1 MSLNDAASL
10 LRQYNKKSPYTRT
23 QPIDTKADEIQ
34 KFGTWSYANMYDALY
49 NKFSQ
54 YKNFNMNMW
63 QDALRLNEQDQY
75 LAFLEQNKDA
85 QLSDQFYDP
94 EYYDYESM
102 MLEMYL
108 PFANRAN
115 IDEMRT
121 TEVFDPV
128 SGDWI
133 QQEIGAMSDYDY
145 IKYQIDSARKL
156 KQEEIKLAIEDE
168 HKKEMSWIE
177 TVGHDALATLYE
189 IGEGALGALTTFMD
203 VFGGISYATL
213 SSTIDDENWF
223 DAYVKY
229 FAEEG
234 ITAAEQEGIRARL
247 DEYERTHTHFRD
259 INGNITGAGTY
270 VASVANS
277 IGMMVPAIV
286 TNIAGAPALLST
298 GTFYTSIFGRNVYE
312 NATNPEL
319 KDTPSAL
326 MLGNALVKTGVE
338 AVIEYALGQV
348 LGGTVQNSLIG
359 LRGKAGKILGG
370 NISKVAGLGYIV
382 KSAAQEGLEEFLQD
396 FSTTL
401 VDQFLSLWYKGYAN
415 KGFTVQALIDAFFT
429 GALSSL
435 FMSGGQIGLS
445 EAKGGL
451 VNLAAKKKGL
461 YNERLEVG
469 PGDMLIEQDGKLR
482 KLRGWNRLYYS
493 SILSDFN
500 AAVEKLKK
508 GKFSAEKNI
517 ELAQEVY
524 GALSVM
530 AQYYSSFD
538 AERLANCKLLL
549 DNVVNAEKNFEAE
562 HDRAFSILSDKT
574 KSKIISKNRKSVTR
588 ASAKELGIEIGN
600 TFEAMYG
607 GAISRAEARRVE
619 EVLDKYAKKL
629 AEGEVT
635 DTEVTVGPDGIVH
648 TKDGLALNIDDAVE
662 MAELEALLG
671 KQGLTRF
678 QELSHKYEWVFATN
692 GHVAVDEIYNEK
704 KGERKPILFVP
715 IDWLKNYEAD
725 DIGYFL
731 RESDV
736 LEALVTDT
744 DLNKPVGKEKTSM
757 IDRLVKFVK
766 EYTNSDD
773 VTKERA
779 MMQFLFNK
787 SVYQAFLLSQDGRN
801 LHDFGQFVAGI
812 YKLVE
817 GYVDASGWLKRKNDE
832 FYKDR
837 VKTYKKMLKKM
848 KAAMREAN
856 LKAILN
862 WHIDAETIYADVVL
876 DDTDREFIQFI
887 EARRRMHKNAATGTV
902 TSAYQNL
909 AEDLIE
915 NSGFKDEE
923 KAFIRHALYD
933 KSATEDE
940 KIEAVAML
948 DYADLSTATNDFAY
962 NAIRHSITVIEKE
975 LHSFIEEF
983 VVSGD
988 DNFAESKD
996 AFNKIINEQLRALE
1010 NALLDGDI
1018 LSTKLLEDIEF
1029 HVTEVRRIVP
1039 DTERIIQALQ
1049 NIKMMVEQTHS
1060 SLKMLPSGDD
1070 AIITDAIIEIQ
1081 EIPELHYEVAPDKIV
1096 DIVREIGKTHDVSS
1110 FMQKT
1115 DELIDYLANYYK
1127 VYGESP
1133 AHLATLA
1140 NDGLDLLKRIE
1151 RDMRNHYPSTSAA
1164 AITIPI
1170 DALVQR
1176 TNDKRLIQHAADVLK
1191 EFETRY
1197 GISAHQVISGVL
1209 TDMTI
1214 PQRHTLEQDM
1224 QILGTDNLVAFVIRK
1239 LESMLGDE
1247 FIVTPTYEQYGRKST
1262 DTGTFKIYDGV
1273 SFGSGVDYTVL
1284 EENLVKERDDVRA
1297 LIEKIK
1303 RALYRSKKEDSDA
1316 FYGWMDKF
1324 YDTAMAIFSRAYSAY
1339 SAYQSEVLK
1348 NWSRDFAK
1356 RFANASTGRESL
1368 EIIVAEA
1375 DVIDEHYNTM
1385 LIYINEDAERNNYGD
1400 GTGIYDFVI
1409 GRKIS
1414 VSRLLN
1420 ESLRN
1425 LTSAEANAI
1434 IEKLVKSD
1442 DYSVI
1447 VQELKED
1454 YADDDPFLLVEL
1466 SYYETDEALNELY
1479 NEYRPQLYLT
1489 SMFAGLRTNVDLVDP
1504 ITGEFLGVSE
1514 DGTWEGL
1521 IPAPGQEIRV
1531 RVMKDIILAEKIHI
1545 KRPTK
1550 ISDLM
1555 DLSIFEDEIQ
1565 AELRYLKVKLQDVPG
1580 VAGYYDG
1587 PNRTIV
1593 ISRDA
1598 HDKLDVFVHEFNHAL
1613 QHLFN
1618 LPNGFSPEIAFDMP
1632 EFLEYVFNHYKNFV
1646 ALCARMRGLKIK
1658 PQEKYEDLDS
1668 RIIRTVLPT
1677 CAYLLVQGEIWAR
1690 SYMHNGKPIHGF
1702 AEIVSAD
1709 GLYLLAP
1716 DGKTKFKVPEDRLSL
1731 SIKEPTTVPTPILE
1745 SALSV
1750 TVSRILE
1757 ARHDAD
1763 IFGYSNNEN
1772 VRNTYHSKLVK
1783 QSPTQMLFSLLR
1795 DDQKIMAFRVGLS
1808 LDDLIKD
1815 PESFL
1820 REDVLSI
1827 FNGDF
1832 SEGNVFY
1839 GLKDYIER
1847 TYSGISIDRDDVTHK
1862 YILVSD
1868 NNFDDLLRVKF
1879 LADAEDFDSTSIA
1892 QKYANGEPI
1901 PIKTF
1906 YRTEVLNDLGID
1918 PDIPV
1923 IISPNVR
1930 SETTINRE
1938 YQKGLITI
1946 YADKLTSNAK
1956 FIDTLNH
1963 EFRHLMQYYSGFE
1976 SGFTPRFKVTKEMIA
1991 DVKKHAPELFK
2002 NEQLIDFAQKYAKVY
2017 KSSLEEEIVRQ
2028 FVYALTGGE
2037 LNAYGLAAELLV
2049 AKPIYVS
2056 KEAGSVKIF
2065 MPWYDAKTGEGAHKT
2080 DYLAMLA
2087 DDTSVADDKKKSK
2100 KKRDKDIDK
2109 EVDDTNE
2116 CRRIDAARRKLP
2128 KEGISFRNM
2137 AQVKEKEK
2145 TKRSR
2150 YVPNYKARESNLK
2163 YYIETGKRIQLDPA
2177 IQDFIIATTGHE
2189 DEVSHELMSA
2199 ILDGTLTRQ
2208 SFEKWFRKVNL
2219 KQINDFTFNL
2229 INKYIYKNE
2238 YITSMQALD
2247 NYLTVDPQI
2256 YWALNVILLKHGAPL
2271 QELVQEN
2278 NLDTFM
2284 EFIKRIEN
2292 SKWWTAVQELS
2303 ALFDNYSYLNG
2314 KGELVYEHIGVP
2326 SNLLNYMRVYAMEY
2340 FDGSLAGAFKTA
2352 HAFRKTLFA
2361 WEDNR
2366 RAKMDSL
2373 DATINDENSDDKAE
2387 SRADKISEADID
2399 TDRIDHFG
2407 NDILAIYAQVGGNL
2421 DDGDMINYIVASKYL
2436 FDIQK
2441 LVNSLKTS
2449 ESNKERFRLYLGN
2462 IKKLKNEIA
2471 KLESKEKAN
2480 TITEQ
2485 EKIRLKND
2493 RFLQKKFEELT
2504 AEHELFREA
2513 LYEFSTEEL
2522 VARYSRM
2529 RDIEARGGSFTEDL
2543 FDLKKKFARTLSK
2556 EAKEQIAKRGQS
2568 MNYTAVKGRVDR
2580 RAQKIINFI
2589 VTKQITFESLPENV
2603 RELFEYVTVTES
2615 GTRRKIKELRLKK
2628 IEGITEVG
2636 RGRAKLLGKTDSG
2649 REDYVPKHDITAG
2662 TKDFRHD
2669 VEPLLKT
2676 EKLFDAVIAEIEKEL
2691 EVREK
2696 AQKDMEKKL
2705 KSSEREN
2712 ERLRKRLDKTT
2723 AKLEEA
2729 KNSSVTNFVIEKKKK
2744 TKVSDT
2750 PNQFDIISAIP
2761 MPDVL
2766 RTLLDVSFEKMA
2778 DTKVKFVSKDKDGNI
2793 YDPETM
2799 KPEEFKSAVKHEVAN
2814 WEAFYE
2820 TVRGQLLALTRSDA
2834 LDIIEFFERGC
2845 ATLGPVNKLAAFE
2858 IFILG
2863 YLVDVARNNSSNWNF
2878 SDAEIEHVEKLYENR
2893 ASIAGSMLNAVK
2905 VMREVVNPF
2914 KTVQSRML
2922 DSFVSVSDDDKND
2935 LTKDVE
2941 KLQRET
2947 DRAKRIELADEL
2959 NKKLNAILR
2968 KEFTAR
2974 NKAKYNL
2981 FKKEFWDEENLRR
2994 LGEQVRSFRYS
3005 AMLSSPI
3012 TWLRNQVSN
3021 ATSFVLNS
3029 TADFVARIMFTGK
3042 GYRDDQWDLT
3052 HTKISPEVKA
3062 FIDEYI
3068 KKNPIFNPLYDMS
3081 GKYDER
3087 QKKQINA
3094 EKELF
3099 VGLITYAM
3107 EQKYA
3112 ANYRFDNKVM
3122 NWVSRFINGAMSDQ
3136 YFVKFVTS
3144 RYFGKMLTI
3153 EVSKGNIDLSDGLSN
3168 KVLNLFADAVIAG
3181 NQEYMHKR
3189 SFLADSLDKMRD
3201 EHEHVYNIV
3210 QLFFPF
3216 LNSSFNWFTESLKY
3230 TPFGLIGSIRRLA
3243 NLEQQI
3249 NKLEERRTEGREMV
3263 VNSRMAQ
3270 YLIRRDIGKGI
3281 VGILLSIFGA
3291 LLAISGRI
3299 KLEEDDEKLYVIAG
3313 DVKVDMSSIF
3323 GTSSVLVGA
3332 SIAQHWIKQGDDSP
3346 LGIEKTIDLTLGY
3359 MLDDFF
3365 IDDLIER
3372 HRYDQN
3378 IYEVG
3383 LTELSSFANS
3393 FTPRFWQ
3400 LLISTFNNE
3409 KIKYSSGFKNVWE
3422 RWINSFVPTQP
3433 AGTRRIDPYTGEVVK
3448 KHAYGIAEVA
3458 KSAGVHFENLSEN
3471 ERMCR
3476 ELGVNKNELTGELT
3490 VRGTDGL
3497 EKKVNIN
3504 KESLN
3509 TYYGKL
3515 NNTDLAKIKSQ
3526 NHTVEMP
3533 NGKYQSLSWDDMSD
3547 IQKARVL
3554 DRTMEKN
3561 AKIAKIYVWTQVEGH
3576 KFYANDAEW
3585 NVLRK
3590 LGLTKN
3596 VYKGGKGF
3604 VE

>member
-1 MSLNDAASL
+1 MSMNNAAGL

-23 QPIDTKADEIQ
+23 QPIDTKADETQ

-115 IDEMRT
+115 IDEVRT
-121 TEVFDPV
+121 TEVFDPE

-133 QQEIGAMSDYDY
+133 QQEIGTMSDYDW
-145 IKYQIDSARKL
+145 IKYQLDNARKL

-177 TVGHDALATLYE
+177 TVGHDAFATLRE
-189 IGEGALGALTTFMD
+189 IGEGTLSALTTFMD

-213 SSTIDDENWF
+213 SSTIDGENWF
-223 DAYVKY
+223 DAYTKY

-234 ITAAEQEGIRARL
+234 ITQAEQEGIRARL

-270 VASVANS
+270 VANIANS
-277 IGMMVPAIV
+277 IGMMVPSIV
-286 TNIAGAPALLST
+286 ANIAGAPAWLST
-298 GTFYTSIFGRNVYE
+298 GTFYTGIFGRNIYE

-338 AVIEYALGQV
+338 AIIEYGLGQT
-348 LGGTVQNSLIG
+348 LGPTIENSLKG
-359 LRGKAGKILGG
+359 LRGRAGKILGG
-370 NISKVAGLGYIV
+370 NISKLSGLGYIA
-382 KSAAQEGLEEFLQD
+382 KSAAQEGFEEFLQD

-435 FMSGGQIGLS
+435 FLSGGHIGLS

-451 VNLAAKKKGL
+451 INLAAKKKGL
-461 YNERLEVG
+461 YNEQLEVG

-538 AERLANCKLLL
+538 AERLANCKMLL
-549 DNVVNAEKNFEAE
+549 DKVVEAE
-562 HDRAFSILSDKT
+562 SNTHSAIKSDK
-574 KSKIISKNRKSVTR
+574 SKYRKATR

-619 EVLDKYAKKL
+619 EVLDKYAEKL
-629 AEGEVT
+629 AKGEVT
-635 DTEVTVGPDGIVH
+635 DTEVTVGPDGVVH

-678 QELSHKYEWVFATN
+678 QELSRKYEWVFATN

-704 KGERKPILFVP
+704 KDERKPILFVP

-736 LEALVTDT
+736 LEALVTNT
-744 DLNKPVGKEKTSM
+744 DLNKPAGKEKTSM
-757 IDRLVKFVK
+757 IDRLVEFVK

-862 WHIDAETIYADVVL
+862 WHIEAETIYADVVL

-915 NSGFKDEE
+915 NGSFTDEE
-923 KAFIRHALYD
+923 KAFIRHGLYD
-933 KSATEDE
+933 KSATENE
-940 KIEAVAML
+940 RIEAVMML

-962 NAIRHSITVIEKE
+962 NAIKHSITVIEKD
-975 LHSFIEEF
+975 LHSYIEEF
-983 VVSGD
+983 VVGGD
-988 DNFAESKD
+988 DDFAESKD

-1010 NALLDGDI
+1010 NALLDGGI

-1049 NIKMMVEQTHS
+1049 EIKMMVEQTHS
-1060 SLKMLPSGDD
+1060 SHKMLSSGENVEIDVT
-1070 AIITDAIIEIQ
+1070 ITRAVTEIQ
-1081 EIPELHYEVAPDKIV
+1081 EIPELHYEVAPDKIA
-1096 DIVREIGKTHDVSS
+1096 DIVREIGKTHDISS
-1110 FMQKT
+1110 FIQKT

-1133 AHLATLA
+1133 ARLATLA

-1164 AITIPI
+1164 ALTIPI

-1297 LIEKIK
+1297 IIK
-1303 RALYRSKKEDSDA
+1303 KMERALSRSKKDDSDA

-1324 YDTAMAIFSRAYSAY
+1324 YDTAVAIFSRAYSAY
-1339 SAYQSEVLK
+1339 SAYQGEVLK

-1368 EIIVAEA
+1368 EIIMAEA

-1385 LIYINEDAERNNYGD
+1385 LTYINEDAERNNYGD
-1400 GTGIYDFVI
+1400 DTGIYDFVI

-1425 LTSAEANAI
+1425 LTSTDADAI
-1434 IEKLVKSD
+1434 INKLVKSN

-1454 YADDDPFLLVEL
+1454 YADDPLLLVEL
-1466 SYYETDEALNELY
+1466 ANYETDEALNELY
-1479 NEYRPQLYLT
+1479 NEYRDQLVLG
-1489 SMFAGLRTNVDLVDP
+1489 SRFAGLRTDVALVDP
-1504 ITGEFLGVSE
+1504 TTGEFLGASE

-1531 RVMKDIILAEKIHI
+1531 QVMKDIILAEERGLR
-1545 KRPTK
+1545 RPTTVSEL
-1550 ISDLM
+1550 I
-1555 DLSIFEDEIQ
+1555 DLSIFETEIQ
-1565 AELRYLKVKLQDVPG
+1565 AELRYLKVELQDVPG
-1580 VAGYYDG
+1580 AGGYYDA

-1598 HDKLDVFVHEFNHAL
+1598 HDKLDVFIHEFNHAL

-1618 LPNGFSPEIAFDMP
+1618 LPNGFSPDTAFDMP
-1632 EFLEYVFNHYKNFV
+1632 EFLEYVFTHYRKFV
-1646 ALCARMRGLKIK
+1646 TQVARRQGIIIE
-1658 PQEKYEDLDS
+1658 PHETYQDLDFS
-1668 RIIRTVLPT
+1668 IIWRVIPM
-1677 CAYLLVQGEIWAR
+1677 CAYMLVQGEIWAR
-1690 SYMHNGKPIHGF
+1690 SYMHNGKPVHGF

-1716 DGKTKFKVPEDRLSL
+1716 DGKTKFKVPEDSLSL
-1731 SIKEPTTVPTPILE
+1731 SIKAPTTAPAPLLE

-1750 TVSRILE
+1750 TVSRVLE

-1763 IFGYSNNEN
+1763 VFGYSNNEN
-1772 VRNTYHSKLVK
+1772 IRNTYHSKLVK

-1820 REDVLSI
+1820 REDILSI

-1868 NNFDDLLRVKF
+1868 NSFDDLLRVKF

-1892 QKYANGEPI
+1892 QKYANGEHV

-1906 YRTEVLNDLGID
+1906 YRTEVLNDLGVD
-1918 PDIPV
+1918 PDVPV

-2002 NEQLIDFAQKYAKVY
+2002 NEQLVDFAQKYAKIY

-2037 LNAYGLAAELLV
+2037 LNAYGLAAELLAV
-2049 AKPIYVS
+2049 KPIYVS

-2100 KKRDKDIDK
+2100 KKRNKDIDE

-2116 CRRIDAARRKLP
+2116 LRRINAARRKLP

-2137 AQVKEKEK
+2137 AQVEKKEKDR
-2145 TKRSR
+2145 RSR
-2150 YVPNYKARESNLK
+2150 YVPNYKAEESNLK
-2163 YYIETGKRIQLDPA
+2163 YYIEKGKRIQLDPA

-2189 DEVSHELMSA
+2189 DEVSHELMSS
-2199 ILDGTLTRQ
+2199 ILKGTLTRQ
-2208 SFEKWFRKVNL
+2208 SFEKWFRKVTPE
-2219 KQINDFTFNL
+2219 QINDFTFNL

-2256 YWALNVILLKHGAPL
+2256 YWALNVILLKHGASL
-2271 QELVQEN
+2271 QSLVQEN

-2284 EFIKRIEN
+2284 EFIKRAEN
-2292 SKWWTAVQELS
+2292 SDWYTAVQELS
-2303 ALFDNYSYLNG
+2303 SLFDNYSYLNG

-2326 SNLLNYMRVYAMEY
+2326 SDLLNYMRVYAMEY

-2387 SRADKISEADID
+2387 TRADKISEADID

-2421 DDGDMINYIVASKYL
+2421 EDGDMINYIIASKYL
-2436 FDIQK
+2436 FDVQK
-2441 LVNSLKTS
+2441 LINSLETS
-2449 ESNKERFRLYLGN
+2449 ENTKKRFRLYLGD
-2462 IKKLKNEIA
+2462 IEKLENEITE
-2471 KLESKEKAN
+2471 LESKEKAN
-2480 TITEQ
+2480 TITKD

-2493 RFLQKKFEELT
+2493 RLLQKKFKEIT
-2504 AEHELFREA
+2504 AQHELFREA

-2568 MNYTAVKGRVDR
+2568 TDYNAVKGRINR
-2580 RAQKIINFI
+2580 RARKIINFI

-2603 RELFEYVTVTES
+2603 RELFEYVVVTEE

-2628 IEGITEVG
+2628 IKDITEVG
-2636 RGRAKLLGKTDSG
+2636 RGRAKLPGKTDTG

-2662 TKDFRHD
+2662 TEAFRHD
-2669 VEPLLKT
+2669 VTHLLAT
-2676 EKLFDAVIAEIEKEL
+2676 EKLLDATIAEIEKEL
-2691 EVREK
+2691 DVREK
-2696 AQKDMEKKL
+2696 AQKDVEKKL

-2712 ERLRKRLDKTT
+2712 ERLRKKLDKTT
-2723 AKLEEA
+2723 AKLKEA
-2729 KNSSVTNFVIEKKKK
+2729 KNSTVTNFVVEKKKK

-2750 PNQFDIISAIP
+2750 PNQFEIISAIP

-2766 RTLLDVSFEKMA
+2766 HTLLDVSFEKMA

-2914 KTVQSRML
+2914 KTVQSRMF

-2941 KLQRET
+2941 KLQKET
-2947 DRAKRIELADEL
+2947 DRQKRIELADEL
-2959 NKKLNAILR
+2959 NEKLNAILL

-2974 NKAKYNL
+2974 NKAKLNL
-2981 FKKEFWDEENLRR
+2981 FKKEFWDEENLRC

-3005 AMLSSPI
+3005 AMLSSPV
-3012 TWLRNQVSN
+3012 TWLRNQISN
-3021 ATSFVLNS
+3021 VTTLVLNG
-3029 TADFVARIMFTGK
+3029 TADFVARIMFTGR

-3068 KKNPIFNPLYDMS
+3068 KKNPIFDPLYDMS

-3087 QKKQINA
+3087 QTKKINA

-3099 VGLITYAM
+3099 VGLIAHAM

-3112 ANYRFDNKVM
+3112 ANYRFDNKVL
-3122 NWVSRFINGAMSDQ
+3122 NWVSKFVSRAMSDQ
-3136 YFVKFVTS
+3136 HFVKFVTG

-3168 KVLNLFADAVIAG
+3168 QVLNLFADAVIAG

-3189 SFLADSLDKMRD
+3189 SFLTDVLDD
-3201 EHEHVYNIV
+3201 ALANHEHVYNIV

-3216 LNSSFNWFTESLKY
+3216 LNSSFNWFIESFKY
-3230 TPFGLIGSIRRLA
+3230 TPFGLIDSIRRLA
-3243 NLEQQI
+3243 HLEQQI

-3281 VGILLSIFGA
+3281 VGLLLSIFGA

-3323 GTSSVLVGA
+3323 GTSSVLIGA
-3332 SIAQHWIKQGDDSP
+3332 SVAQCWVKQGDDSA
-3346 LGIEKTIDLTLGY
+3346 LGVEKMIELSLGY

-3365 IDDLIER
+3365 IDDLVER

-3378 IYEVG
+3378 IYDVG
-3383 LTELSSFANS
+3383 LTELSSLANS

-3400 LLISTFNNE
+3400 LVISAFNNE

-3458 KSAGVHFENLSEN
+3458 KSAGVHFDNFSEN
-3471 ERMCR
+3471 ERICR
-3476 ELGVNKNELTGELT
+3476 ELGVNRNELTGELT

-3554 DRTMEKN
+3554 DRTMDKN

>member
-1 MSLNDAASL
+1 MSINNAAGL
-10 LRQYNKKSPYTRT
+10 LKEYNKKSPYTRT
-23 QPIDTKADEIQ
+23 QPIDTKADETQ
-34 KFGTWSYANMYDALY
+34 KLGTWSYANMYDALY

-108 PFANRAN
+108 PFANKAN
-115 IDEMRT
+115 IDKPRT
-121 TEVFDPV
+121 TEVFDPE

-133 QQEIGAMSDYDY
+133 QQEIGTMSDYDW
-145 IKYQIDSARKL
+145 IKYQLDNARKL

-168 HKKEMSWIE
+168 HKKAMGWMEAL
-177 TVGHDALATLYE
+177 GHDALATLGE
-189 IGEGALGALTTFMD
+189 LGEGTLSAITTFVD
-203 VFGGISYATL
+203 VFGGIGYASYQGIAN
-213 SSTIDDENWF
+213 DENWF

-229 FAEEG
+229 FG
-234 ITAAEQEGIRARL
+234 DLSLTAAEQESVRAAL

-259 INGNITGAGTY
+259 VNGNITGAGTY
-270 VASVANS
+270 VAGIANS
-277 IGMMVPAIV
+277 IGMMVPAII
-286 TNIAGAPALLST
+286 TNIATHGMSGAAILSA
-298 GTFYTSIFGRNVYE
+298 GVFYTGIFGRNVYE
-312 NATNPEL
+312 NATNPAL
-319 KDTPSAL
+319 KDTPSGA
-326 MLGNALVKTGVE
+326 MFANALVKTAVE
-338 AVIEYALGQV
+338 AIIEYGLGQV
-348 LGGTVQNSLIG
+348 LGGTVQNALIG
-359 LRGKAGKILGG
+359 LRGRAGKILGG
-370 NISKVAGLGYIV
+370 NISKLSGLGYV
-382 KSAAQEGLEEFLQD
+382 AKSALQEGFEEFLQD
-396 FSTTL
+396 FSTNL
-401 VDQFLSLWYKGYAN
+401 VDQFFALYEDGYAN
-415 KGFTVQALIDAFFT
+415 NGFTVQALIDAFFS
-429 GALSSL
+429 GVLSSL
-435 FMSGGQIGLS
+435 FMSGGHIGLS

-451 VNLAAKKKGL
+451 VNFAAKKKGL
-461 YNERLEVG
+461 YNEQLAVG

-482 KLRGWNRLYYS
+482 KLRGWNRLYYG
-493 SILSDFN
+493 SILNDFN
-500 AAVEKLKK
+500 SAVDKLKK
-508 GKFSAEKNI
+508 GKFSVDKNV

-538 AERLANCKLLL
+538 AERLANCKMLL
-549 DNVVNAEKNFEAE
+549 DKVVEAEKNFVAE
-562 HDRAFSILSDKT
+562 HDSAFSILSDKT
-574 KSKIISKNRKSVTR
+574 KSKIISKNIRSITK

-607 GAISRAEARRVE
+607 GTVSRAEVRRVE
-619 EVLDKYAKKL
+619 EVLDKYAEKL

-635 DTEVTVGPDGIVH
+635 DTEVAVGPDGIARA
-648 TKDGLALNIDDAVE
+648 KDGLSLNINDAVE

-692 GHVAVDEIYNEK
+692 GHVAVDEIYDEK

-744 DLNKPVGKEKTSM
+744 DLNKPAGKEKTSM
-757 IDRLVKFVK
+757 MDRLVKFVK

-773 VTKERA
+773 MTKERA

-787 SVYQAFLLSQDGRN
+787 SVYQAFLLSQDGKN

-837 VKTYKKMLKKM
+837 VKTSKKMLKKM

-862 WHIDAETIYADVVL
+862 WHIPAETIYADAVL
-876 DDTDREFIQFI
+876 DDTDREFIAFI
-887 EARRRMHKNAATGTV
+887 EARRRMHKNATTGTV

-909 AEDLIE
+909 AEDLIA
-915 NSGFKDEE
+915 NGGFTDAE
-923 KAFIRHALYD
+923 KAFIKHGLYD
-933 KSATEDE
+933 KSATQDE
-940 KIEAVAML
+940 RIEAVMML
-948 DYADLSTATNDFAY
+948 DRADQLFGRYDFETSAVSHTIANYEERLREYVNDFMNMADEREAVAHY
-962 NAIRHSITVIEKE
+962 NNIANT
-975 LHSFIEEF
+975 L
-983 VVSGD
+983 
-988 DNFAESKD
+988 
-996 AFNKIINEQLRALE
+996 LR
-1010 NALLDGDI
+1010 
-1018 LSTKLLEDIEF
+1018 DIEGIIKNTNIPKKF
-1029 HVTEVRRIVP
+1029 EKSLAEYISTMREIVP
-1039 DTERIIQALQ
+1039 DIVQIISTLGEISERARIGWNEYAEPEKNGII
-1049 NIKMMVEQTHS
+1049 
-1060 SLKMLPSGDD
+1060 
-1070 AIITDAIIEIQ
+1070 AIQSAVMEIQ
-1081 EIPELHYEVAPDKIV
+1081 EMPELYYENVPDNISRRV
-1096 DIVREIGKTHDVSS
+1096 IALSDSTTLDTFQYNFGWLIN
-1110 FMQKT
+1110 
-1115 DELIDYLANYYK
+1115 ELRGYYK
-1127 VYGESP
+1127 EYGMSP
-1133 AHLATLA
+1133 AELSPHLEE
-1140 NDGLDLLKRIE
+1140 GIELLKAIQ
-1151 RDMRNHYPSTSAA
+1151 RDLKTTVPSSEGDF
-1164 AITIPI
+1164 TIPI
-1170 DALVQR
+1170 DAFVCGA
-1176 TNDKRLIQHAADVLK
+1176 NDIGLTQHVADILK
-1191 EFETRY
+1191 EFEARY
-1197 GISAHQVISGVL
+1197 GISAQKMITGVL
-1209 TDMTI
+1209 LDMNFV
-1214 PQRHTLEQDM
+1214 QRDLLEQDM
-1224 QILGTDNLVAFVIRK
+1224 ALLGADNIADFVIRK
-1239 LESMLGDE
+1239 LESMLGE
-1247 FIVTPTYEQYGRKST
+1247 NLIVTPTYLQ
-1262 DTGTFKIYDGV
+1262 
-1273 SFGSGVDYTVL
+1273 FGSAVSTNDIT
-1284 EENLVKERDDVRA
+1284 
-1297 LIEKIK
+1297 
-1303 RALYRSKKEDSDA
+1303 
-1316 FYGWMDKF
+1316 KF
-1324 YDTAMAIFSRAYSAY
+1324 S
-1339 SAYQSEVLK
+1339 Q
-1348 NWSRDFAK
+1348 
-1356 RFANASTGRESL
+1356 
-1368 EIIVAEA
+1368 
-1375 DVIDEHYNTM
+1375 
-1385 LIYINEDAERNNYGD
+1385 
-1400 GTGIYDFVI
+1400 
-1409 GRKIS
+1409 
-1414 VSRLLN
+1414 
-1420 ESLRN
+1420 
-1425 LTSAEANAI
+1425 
-1434 IEKLVKSD
+1434 
-1442 DYSVI
+1442 
-1447 VQELKED
+1447 
-1454 YADDDPFLLVEL
+1454 LVEL
-1466 SYYETDEALNELY
+1466 LERELNHFEFLSKRKVVSDTDVEVMSGIIEHLAKYLFNSYGGSELDRYYGEANNILANEWDNIPTDNFVAVNDWAKKNLSLIRSALAMVAIGIDIDREEFNIGSLMDSAIADFIVAKKIPAKELLIEPLLNLSREEGNEVLLHQIKSSSITIEEYIDQLREKYKSNNQILYLAYLNKYTETKEALHEVSRMYGEFVLDINH
-1479 NEYRPQLYLT
+1479 QLMDLSTGEILGYSDDDSL
-1489 SMFAGLRTNVDLVDP
+1489 SGIVAINDNDNKVAVLVD
-1504 ITGEFLGVSE
+1504 IMQWLEKHGEVG
-1514 DGTWEGL
+1514 D
-1521 IPAPGQEIRV
+1521 
-1531 RVMKDIILAEKIHI
+1531 
-1545 KRPTK
+1545 KRK
-1550 ISDLM
+1550 VSDLM
-1555 DLSIFEDEIQ
+1555 DLSGFETWVENALSGINVTFINDRFE
-1565 AELRYLKVKLQDVPG
+1565 EGHYSKSE
-1580 VAGYYDG
+1580 
-1587 PNRTIV
+1587 RTIY
-1593 ISRDA
+1593 ISTSAEDM
-1598 HDKLDVFVHEFNHAL
+1598 LDTFVHEFNHAL
-1613 QHLFN
+1613 QDIFQM
-1618 LPNGFSPEIAFDMP
+1618 PNGFSPDTAMYMKDFLKYVYNNYRKFVIYTARRQGITIAPDTR
-1632 EFLEYVFNHYKNFV
+1632 FN
-1646 ALCARMRGLKIK
+1646 
-1658 PQEKYEDLDS
+1658 DLDFNVHFQ
-1668 RIIRTVLPT
+1668 VLPM

-1690 SYMHNGKPIHGF
+1690 SYMHNGKPVHGF
-1702 AEIVSAD
+1702 AEIRQAD

-1716 DGKTKFKVPEDRLSL
+1716 DGKTKFKVKNGVPSSPF
-1731 SIKEPTTVPTPILE
+1731 SIKEPTTAPEPILE

-1757 ARHDAD
+1757 ARHQAD
-1763 IFGYSNNEN
+1763 TFGYSNNEN
-1772 VRNTYHSKLVK
+1772 IRNTYHSRLVK
-1783 QSPTQMLFSLLR
+1783 QSPTKILFSLLR
-1795 DDQKIMAFRVGLS
+1795 NDAQLLAFRTGAS
-1808 LDDLIKD
+1808 LNDIIQD
-1815 PESFL
+1815 PESYL
-1820 REDVLSI
+1820 REDILNI

-1868 NNFDDLLRVKF
+1868 NSFDDLLRVK
-1879 LADAEDFDSTSIA
+1879 LLTEAENFDSASIA
-1892 QKYANGEPI
+1892 QKYGNGEPI

-1906 YRTEVLNDLGID
+1906 YRTEVLDSLGID

-1923 IISPNVR
+1923 IISPEVH
-1930 SETTINRE
+1930 SETVLNRE
-1938 YQKGLITI
+1938 YNKGAIKVH
-1946 YADKLTSNAK
+1946 ADEYTSNAK
-1956 FIDTLNH
+1956 LIDILNH
-1963 EFRHLMQYYSGFE
+1963 EFRHLMQLHSGFE
-1976 SGFTPRFKVTKEMIA
+1976 AGFTPRFNVTKEMIA

-2002 NEQLIDFAQKYAKVY
+2002 NEQLIDFAKEYAKIY

-2028 FVYALTGGE
+2028 FVYSLVGGE
-2037 LNAYGLAAELLV
+2037 LNAYGIAAELLA

-2056 KEAGSVKIF
+2056 KEAGSLKIF
-2065 MPWYDAKTGEGAHKT
+2065 MPWYDAKTGEGLHKT
-2080 DYLAMLA
+2080 EYAAMLA
-2087 DDTSVADDKKKSK
+2087 DDTSATDKKTKKKKKSK
-2100 KKRDKDIDK
+2100 DID
-2109 EVDDTNE
+2109 EDVDDTNE
-2116 CRRIDAARRKLP
+2116 HRRIDAARRQLP

-2137 AQVKEKEK
+2137 AQVAQKEQDR
-2145 TKRSR
+2145 RSR
-2150 YVPNYKARESNLK
+2150 YVPHYKAQESNLK
-2163 YYIETGKRIQLDPA
+2163 KYIEKGKRIQLDPA
-2177 IQDFIIATTGHE
+2177 IQDLIIATTGHE

-2199 ILDGTLTRQ
+2199 ILDGKLTRQ
-2208 SFEKWFRKVNL
+2208 SFEKWFRKVNPQ
-2219 KQINDFTFNL
+2219 KINDFTFNL

-2247 NYLTVDPQI
+2247 EYLTVGPQI
-2256 YWALNVILLKHGAPL
+2256 YWALNIILLKHGASL
-2271 QELVQEN
+2271 QSLVQEN

-2284 EFIKRIEN
+2284 AFIKRAEN
-2292 SKWWTAVQELS
+2292 SKWWTAVQEMS
-2303 ALFDNYSYLNG
+2303 ALFDNYEYIDADG
-2314 KGELVYEHIGVP
+2314 KFAHEHIGV
-2326 SNLLNYMRVYAMEY
+2326 SNELLNYMRVYAMQY
-2340 FDGSLAGAFKTA
+2340 FDGTLAGAFKTA

-2361 WEDNR
+2361 WEDEK
-2366 RAKMDSL
+2366 RATTDST
-2373 DATINDENSDDKAE
+2373 DATLNDENSDDKAE
-2387 SRADKISEADID
+2387 TRADKISEEDLDNDAVK
-2399 TDRIDHFG
+2399 HFG
-2407 NDILAIYAQVGGNL
+2407 NDILAIYAQIGGNVE
-2421 DDGDMINYIVASKYL
+2421 DADMISYILGSKYI
-2436 FDIQK
+2436 FDVRK
-2441 LVNSLKTS
+2441 LVDALNTS
-2449 ESNKERFRLYLGN
+2449 ENNKKRFLLYLGD
-2462 IKKLKNEIA
+2462 IKRLQREIA
-2471 KLESKEKAN
+2471 ELESKEKSN

-2493 RFLQKKFEELT
+2493 KFLNKKFKEIT

-2522 VARYSRM
+2522 AARYGRM
-2529 RDIEARGGSFTEDL
+2529 RDIEINGGSLTEDL

-2568 MNYTAVKGRVDR
+2568 MHYDAVKGRVER
-2580 RAQKIINFI
+2580 RARKIINYI
-2589 VTKQITFESLPENV
+2589 VTKQITFDQLPENI
-2603 RELFEYVTVTES
+2603 RDMFEYVTVTEE

-2628 IEGITEVG
+2628 IKDVTEVG
-2636 RGRAKLLGKTDSG
+2636 RGRAKLPGKTDTN
-2649 REDYVPKHDITAG
+2649 RENYVPKHDITAG
-2662 TKDFRHD
+2662 TEAFRHD
-2669 VEPLLKT
+2669 VTPLLTT
-2676 EKLFDAVIAEIEKEL
+2676 EKLFDATIAEIEKEL
-2691 EVREK
+2691 DVREK
-2696 AQKDMEKKL
+2696 EQKDMEKKL

-2712 ERLRKRLDKTT
+2712 KRLRRKLEKTT

-2729 KNSSVTNFVIEKKKK
+2729 KNSSVTNFVVEKKKK

-2750 PNQFDIISAIP
+2750 PNQFEIISAIP
-2761 MPDVL
+2761 MPEVL

-2793 YDPETM
+2793 YNPKTM

-2814 WEAFYE
+2814 WEAFFE

-2863 YLVDVARNNSSNWNF
+2863 YLVDVARTNGSNWNF

-2922 DSFVSVSDDDKND
+2922 DSFVSVNDDDKNE
-2935 LTKDVE
+2935 LITEVE

-2947 DRAKRIELADEL
+2947 DRQKRIDLADEL
-2959 NKKLNAILR
+2959 NKKLNGILL

-2974 NKAKYNL
+2974 NKAKLNL
-2981 FKKEFWDEENLRR
+2981 FKKEFWDEDNLRSLR
-2994 LGEQVRSFRYS
+2994 EQVRAFRYS

-3012 TWLRNQVSN
+3012 TWLRNQISN

-3029 TADFVARIMFTGK
+3029 TSDFVARIMFTGR

-3068 KKNPIFNPLYDMS
+3068 KKNPIFDPLYNIS

-3099 VGLITYAM
+3099 VGLIAHAM

-3112 ANYRFDNKVM
+3112 ADYRFDNKVM

-3136 YFVKFVTS
+3136 YFVKFVTG

-3201 EHEHVYNIV
+3201 EHEHVYDIV

-3230 TPFGLIGSIRRLA
+3230 TPFGLIDSIRRLA
-3243 NLEQQI
+3243 TLEQQI
-3249 NKLEERRTEGREMV
+3249 NKLEERRKEGREMV

-3281 VGILLSIFGA
+3281 VGLLLSIFGI

-3323 GTSSVLVGA
+3323 GTSSVLIGA
-3332 SIAQHWIKQGDDSP
+3332 SIAQCWVKQGDDSP
-3346 LGIEKTIDLTLGY
+3346 LGVEKMIELTLGY

-3365 IDDLIER
+3365 IDDLVER
-3372 HRYDQN
+3372 HRYDQS
-3378 IYEVG
+3378 IYDVG
-3383 LTELSSFANS
+3383 LTELSSLANS

-3400 LLISTFNNE
+3400 LVISAFNNE

-3458 KSAGVHFENLSEN
+3458 KSAGVHFDNISEN

-3515 NNTDLAKIKSQ
+3515 NNTDLAKIMSQ

-3533 NGKYQSLSWDDMSD
+3533 NGKYQSLSWDNMSD

-3585 NVLRK
+3585 NVLKK